1 MIELLISA
9 CLTTGDN
16 DCRDFALQFDAR
28 EVSLMTCVLHGQAVI
43 ARWQDDHPD
52 WQVARWTCS
61 HPERRE
67 VAL

>member
-9 CLTTGDN
+9 CMIAGTE
-16 DCRDFALQFDAR
+16 CREFSIILDGH
-28 EVSLMTCVLHGQAVI
+28 EVSLMTCMLNGQAVI
-43 ARWQDDHPD
+43 APWQQDHPE
-52 WQVARWTCS
+52 WTVERWSCY

>member
-9 CLTTGDN
+9 CLTTGT
-16 DCRDFALQFDAR
+16 DCRDFSLIFDAR
-28 EVSLMTCVLHGQAVI
+28 EVSLMTCMMNAQTVI
-43 ARWQDDHPD
+43 APWQQDHLD
-52 WQVARWTCS
+52 WTVERWTCR

>member
-9 CLTTGDN
+9 CLITGD
-16 DCRDFALQFDAR
+16 DCRDFALHFDAR

-43 ARWQDDHPD
+43 ARWQEGHPD
-52 WQVARWTCS
+52 WQVAGWTCS

>member
-9 CLTTGDN
+9 CLTTGP
-16 DCRDFALQFDAR
+16 DCRDFALLFDAR
-28 EVSLMTCVLHGQAVI
+28 EVSMMTCALQGQTVI
-43 ARWQDDHPD
+43 AGWQQDHPA
-52 WQVARWTCS
+52 WKVERWTCR

>member
-9 CLTTGDN
+9 CLVTGSH
-16 DCRDFALQFDAR
+16 CRDFSLLFDAR
-28 EVSLMTCVLHGQAVI
+28 EVSLMSCMLKGQTVI
-43 ARWQDDHPD
+43 SPWQQAHPD
-52 WQVARWTCS
+52 WKVERWTCR

>member
-9 CLTTGDN
+9 CLTTGD

-28 EVSLMTCVLHGQAVI
+28 EVSLMTCVLHGQAII
-43 ARWQDDHPD
+43 ARWQDGHPD
-52 WQVARWTCS
+52 WQVARWSCS